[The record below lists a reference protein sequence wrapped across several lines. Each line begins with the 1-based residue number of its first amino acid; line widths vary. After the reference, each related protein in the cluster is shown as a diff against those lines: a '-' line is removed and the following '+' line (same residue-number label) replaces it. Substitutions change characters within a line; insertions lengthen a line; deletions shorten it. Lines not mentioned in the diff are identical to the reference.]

1 MTTQTDHIDIV
12 CRARIVYDTTFPTAR
27 ANAIDRLIAA
37 SCHSGAEVSGWQP
50 GNGHYSAMILA
61 VGVEDVTRLR
71 QELEAAQ
78 AKFADIE
85 ALAGDGLDG
94 VTTLALDKIIN
105 ITDAARDDIRA
116 ALAMQIGDT
125 CQ

>member
-1 MTTQTDHIDIV
+1 MTEQTDHIDLI
-12 CRARIVYDTTFPTAR
+12 CRVRIVYDTTFPTAR
-27 ANAIDRLIAA
+27 ANAIERLIAA
-37 SCHSGAEVSGWQP
+37 SCHAGSEVSGWQP

-61 VGVEDVTRLR
+61 VSVEDVTRLR
-71 QELEAAQ
+71 RELEAAQ

-85 ALAGDGLDG
+85 TIAGDGLDG
-94 VTTLALDKIIN
+94 TTTLAFDKIIN

-116 ALAMQIGDT
+116 ALAVIGGP